1 MSSVAE
7 GSGRK
12 QMCVGFIDTWRSL
25 TTGDNHLLS
34 YTGGAVMALGKG
46 MREVRA
52 DNTFKYLMVKRRIK
66 KEVASQEKE

>member
-1 MSSVAE
+1 
-7 GSGRK
+7 
-12 QMCVGFIDTWRSL
+12 MCVGFIDTWRSL
-25 TTGDNHLLS
+25 TTVDNHLLS